1 MNRLEVWLK
10 GTFKIEYPEDII
22 KLKEGIPELVE
33 VNDSLIQQMYAQWS
47 EDYYCASWH
56 IMCDGVVEE
65 FRNWLLSDVDPDN
78 YYW

>member
-10 GTFKIEYPEDII
+10 GTFKIEYPEDIS
-22 KLKEGIPELVE
+22 KLKAGIPELMD

-47 EDYYCASWH
+47 EDYYCAGWL
-56 IMCDGVVEE
+56 IMSEGTVEE
-65 FRNWLLSDVDPDN
+65 FRSWLLSDVDPDN